1 MFSIDKKLSSC
12 KFIKVLRLINILF
25 LHDTFDRLNL
35 VFFQFV

>member
-1 MFSIDKKLSSC
+1 MITIDKKLRSC
-12 KFIKVLRLINILF
+12 KFIKVLWLVNIRF